1 MTTAHTAQSNT
12 AAQVLY
18 MALEL
23 GWDDW
28 TIGFTVGLGQA
39 PRQVSVRAWD
49 LPELLTQIAH
59 AKRRFGLAADV
70 PVHGVYE
77 AGRDGFWLHRFL
89 QAHGVQNVVV
99 DAASIEVNRRY
110 RRSKT
115 DKLDVQKLLT
125 MLVRFVLGERRL
137 WKVVR
142 VPSPEDEV
150 LRQPHRELMALKDE
164 RTQHSNRMK
173 GLLAGLGLEAVI
185 DHTFPERLP
194 ALRQWDG
201 HPVPALLQE
210 RLLREFARWSLV
222 QRQIQDLENA
232 EARMV
237 RDDQQR
243 HVEQARTLMSVR
255 GIGAQSAWLL
265 VHEVFGWREI
275 GNRRELAALAGL
287 TPTPYHSGQSQREQ
301 GISKAGSKRLR
312 WLMVELAWGWVHWQP
327 ESELSRWYQARF
339 GHGSARLRKLGIVAL
354 ARKLLIALWR
364 VRVPGEGPSGAG
376 VADLYRKV
384 TGRSAK
390 RRPVGTAG
398 AVWRYTP
405 HPGSDN
411 YRVCR

>member
-1 MTTAHTAQSNT
+1 MTTAHTTQSST
-12 AAQVLY
+12 ETRVLY

-23 GWDDW
+23 GWNDW
-28 TIGFTVGLGQA
+28 TVGFTVGLGQA
-39 PRQVSVRAWD
+39 PRQVSVRARD
-49 LPELLTQIAH
+49 LSGLLAQIAQT
-59 AKRRFGLAADV
+59 KRRFGLAANV
-70 PVHGVYE
+70 PVHCVYE

-89 QAHGVQNVVV
+89 QAHGVHNVVV

-125 MLVRFVLGERRL
+125 MLVRFVLGETRL

-142 VPSPEDEV
+142 VPSPEDET
-150 LRQPHRELMALKDE
+150 LRQPHRELLALKEE
-164 RTQHSNRMK
+164 RTQHINRMK
-173 GLLAGLGLEAVI
+173 GLLAGLGLEAII
-185 DHTFPERLP
+185 DGTFPERLP

-201 HPVPALLQE
+201 RPVPTLLQE

-237 RDDQQR
+237 RDDQRR
-243 HVEQARTLMSVR
+243 HVEQVRTLMSVR

-265 VHEVFGWREI
+265 VHEVFGWCEI
-275 GNRRELAALAGL
+275 RNRRELAALAGL

-301 GISKAGSKRLR
+301 GISKAGSKRVR
-312 WLMVELAWGWVHWQP
+312 WLMVELAWGWLHWQP
-327 ESELSRWYQARF
+327 DSQLSRWYQERF

-364 VRVPGEGPSGAG
+364 LVAHGEVPPGAV
-376 VADLYRKV
+376 VADWYRKV
-384 TGRSAK
+384 TGRCAK
-390 RRPVGTAG
+390 RRSVSTVGAMG
-398 AVWRYTP
+398 
-405 HPGSDN
+405 
-411 YRVCR
+411 

>member
-1 MTTAHTAQSNT
+1 MTTAQTAQGNT
-12 AAQVLY
+12 AARVLY

-23 GWDDW
+23 GWNDW
-28 TIGFTVGLGQA
+28 TVGFTVGLGQA
-39 PRQVSVRAWD
+39 PRQVSVRARD
-49 LPELLTQIAH
+49 LPGLLAQIAH
-59 AKRRFGLAADV
+59 AKRRFDLSAEA
-70 PVHGVYE
+70 PVHSVYE
-77 AGRDGFWLHRFL
+77 AGRDGFWRHRFL
-89 QAHGVQNVVV
+89 LTHGVQNVVV

-125 MLVRFVLGERRL
+125 MLVRFVLGETRL

-142 VPSPEDEV
+142 VPSPEDEI
-150 LRQPHRELMALKDE
+150 LRQPHRELLALKEE
-164 RTQHSNRMK
+164 RTQHINRMK
-173 GLLAGLGLEAVI
+173 GLLAGLGLDAVI
-185 DHTFPERLP
+185 DPTFPERLP

-222 QRQIQDLENA
+222 QRQILDLENA
-232 EARMV
+232 EARRV

-243 HVEQARTLMSVR
+243 HVAQVRTLMSVR

-275 GNRRELAALAGL
+275 RNRRELAALAGL

-312 WLMVELAWGWVHWQP
+312 WLMVELAWGWLHWQP
-327 ESELSRWYQARF
+327 ESRLSRWYQERF

-364 VRVPGEGPSGAG
+364 LVASGEIPQGA
-376 VADLYRKV
+376 VLADWYRKV
-384 TGRSAK
+384 TGRCAK
-390 RRPVGTAG
+390 RRPVSIAG
-398 AVWRYTP
+398 AV
-405 HPGSDN
+405 
-411 YRVCR
+411 

>member
-1 MTTAHTAQSNT
+1 MTTAHTAQSST
-12 AAQVLY
+12 EAQVLY

-28 TIGFTVGLGQA
+28 TVGFTVGLGQA
-39 PRQVSVRAWD
+39 PRQVSVRARD
-49 LPELLTQIAH
+49 LPGLLAQIAH
-59 AKRRFGLAADV
+59 AKRRFGLPAEA
-70 PVHGVYE
+70 PVYSVYE

-125 MLVRFVLGERRL
+125 MLVRFALGETRL

-142 VPSPEDEV
+142 VPSTEDEGR
-150 LRQPHRELMALKDE
+150 RQPHRELLALKEE
-164 RTQHSNRMK
+164 RTQHINRMK

-185 DHTFPERLP
+185 DPTFPERLP

-201 HPVPALLQE
+201 HPVPPRLQE
-210 RLLREFARWSLV
+210 RLLREFARWALV

-243 HVEQARTLMSVR
+243 HVEQVRTLMSLR

-312 WLMVELAWGWVHWQP
+312 WLMVELAWGWLHWQP
-327 ESELSRWYQARF
+327 DSQLSRWYQERF

-364 VRVPGEGPSGAG
+364 LVVQGELPPGA
-376 VADLYRKV
+376 VLADWYWKV
-384 TGRSAK
+384 TGRCAK
-390 RRPVGTAG
+390 RRPVGTAVAMG
-398 AVWRYTP
+398 
-405 HPGSDN
+405 
-411 YRVCR
+411 